1 MNGDIGVHD
10 KTHNLARWMVRRD
23 QRRGFPYLCPDLRL
37 GFANH
42 ILGAPC
48 GGVSITLGA
57 PAPSPAHHPHVTRI
71 GPCPS
76 IASEVRE
83 ISLSGIP

>member
-1 MNGDIGVHD
+1 MRGVF
-10 KTHNLARWMVRRD
+10 L
-23 QRRGFPYLCPDLRL
+23 
-37 GFANH
+37 
-42 ILGAPC
+42 
-48 GGVSITLGA
+48 TLGA

-76 IASEVRE
+76 IASEVRD